1 MSEPIKNAIRVIRPL
16 CSPRHPLC
24 CARREANLGSHPDEA
39 AHGSLRNELYK
50 SQRKVAY
57 IGLHRC
63 VHHCILIIWRYLE
76 HNCIGLCFAA
86 GLMRSMTPWHLAVL
100 QFGVIWWHRRDLPSK
115 GRCYILGSLCILL
128 GEPGDGWNPACF
140 LHVFFML
147 LPEIGSTM
155 VLWYRKHTTKQ
166 QPIVIQPLWTM
177 QLFAHFACVCIFGQ
191 D

>member
-86 GLMRSMTPWHLAVL
+86 GLMRSMTPWHLAVARFAKQRTML
-100 QFGVIWWHRRDLPSK
+100 YLGKLVHIA
-115 GRCYILGSLCILL
+115 GRAW
-128 GEPGDGWNPACF
+128 GWLKSSMFSSCF
-140 LHVFFML
+140 LHVASWNWIHDGAL
-147 LPEIGSTM
+147 
-155 VLWYRKHTTKQ
+155 
-166 QPIVIQPLWTM
+166 IQK
-177 QLFAHFACVCIFGQ
+177 AY